1 MISRRL
7 LITGRVQ
14 GVFYR
19 GWAVETAR
27 TLGVVGWVRNLRTG
41 EVELVATGSAD
52 AVEALIER
60 CRQGPSAARVDDIAI
75 EELPVEPHQGFN
87 QRPTA

>member
-7 LITGRVQ
+7 IISGRVQ

-19 GWAVETAR
+19 GWTVETAR
-27 TLGVVGWVRNLRTG
+27 ALGVDGWVRNLRTG
-41 EVELVATGSAD
+41 EVELVASGSAD
-52 AVEALIER
+52 AVHALIER
-60 CRQGPSAARVDDIAI
+60 CWQGPSAARVDDIAI
-75 EELPVEPHQGFN
+75 EGLPVEPHKGFS

>member
-52 AVEALIER
+52 AVDALIER